1 MTAPLIYLA
10 SGSPRRREILEN
22 LGFAVERAAT
32 DIDETP
38 RPHEDPAAY
47 VVRMAREKNAAALAA
62 RRSAG
67 KAPSAAPVL
76 SADTAVVLDGQIL
89 GKPESPDHART
100 MLAALSGREHQV
112 LTAVCLFS
120 DGLTSC
126 ALHTATVAFAE
137 IDDAQIDAYVASGEP
152 LDKAGAYGIQG
163 IGGVFVRS
171 LNGSHSG
178 VMGLPV
184 YETCALLRQA
194 GCPVPPFAT

>member
-1 MTAPLIYLA
+1 MPAPLIRLA

-47 VVRMAREKNAAALAA
+47 VVRMAREKNAAALAV

-89 GKPESPDHART
+89 GKPESPEHARA
-100 MLAALSGREHQV
+100 MLRRLSGREHEV
-112 LTAVCLFS
+112 HTALCLFAHGLAHTAVQ
-120 DGLTSC
+120 TSR
-126 ALHTATVAFAE
+126 VRFAE
-137 IDDAQIDAYVASGEP
+137 LSDAQIAAYVQSSEP

-163 IGGVFVRS
+163 AGGVFVRE
-171 LNGSHSG
+171 LRGSFSG

-184 YETCALLRQA
+184 YETCELLRQA
-194 GCPVPPFAT
+194 GCAVPPFG